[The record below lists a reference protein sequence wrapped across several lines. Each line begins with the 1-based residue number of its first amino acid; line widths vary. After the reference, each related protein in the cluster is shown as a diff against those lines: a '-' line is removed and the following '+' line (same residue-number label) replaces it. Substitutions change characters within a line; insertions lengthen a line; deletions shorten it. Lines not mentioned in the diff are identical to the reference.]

1 MTDPHRPPSGPGGFE
16 ASGPRPGDRLY
27 GRLLDELTEA
37 GLPSGQQGA
46 PVTEAEVQDLPAA
59 TQRYLRFMGVI
70 GRPRDWSFR
79 ARFIGRFRRRPGGSW
94 MPAQA
99 WQYNSAVE
107 IARIFVMRIRFAQVV
122 RMVARDT
129 YLRGRGQMLGKLGG
143 LVTVVDGTGEAFDHS
158 ELVIWLNDAVLLAP
172 SMLLGPATSWTEVD
186 DQAFDVALTDRG
198 QTVTAR
204 VFLDERGAP
213 VDFRADRYATLP
225 SGLVL
230 APWRTPVQSWEL
242 VPGRPLPGPA
252 AVLYDLP
259 EGPFPYAQG
268 RFIPGSVAYNLPPG
282 RSVTSRQGP

>member
-1 MTDPHRPPSGPGGFE
+1 MTDPHGPTSGPGRLK
-16 ASGPRPGDRLY
+16 ASPPRPGDRLY
-27 GRLLDELTEA
+27 ERLLEQVTEA
-37 GLPSGQQGA
+37 GLPTGQEGE
-46 PVTEAEVQDLPAA
+46 PVTAADVDDLPAA
-59 TQRYLRFMGVI
+59 AQRYLRFMGVI

-79 ARFIGRFRRRPGGSW
+79 ARFLGRFRRRPGGSW
-94 MPAQA
+94 MPAEA

-107 IARIFVMRIRFAQVV
+107 IARIFVMRVRMAQVLP
-122 RMVARDT
+122 MVARDT
-129 YLRGRGQMLGKLGG
+129 YLRGRGQMLGKLLGR
-143 LVTVVDGTGEAFDHS
+143 LTVVDGKGEEFDHS

-186 DQAFDVALTDRG
+186 DQSFDVAVTDRG

-230 APWRTPVQSWEL
+230 APWRTPVERWEIG
-242 VPGRPLPGPA
+242 PGRPHPGPA
-252 AVLYDLP
+252 SVLYDLP
-259 EGPFPYAQG
+259 EGPFAYAQG

-282 RSVTSRQGP
+282 RSVASKPGP